1 VNRFAVA
8 VFFIL
13 GAAFPALA
21 NSADDFKAGVT
32 AMRGGNLDEAIRLFT
47 RVIKAGDLPKP
58 DQAMVYSSRAVAHA
72 IKGEAGKA
80 FPDFEQAIRLKPDW
94 SGPYFSRAALY
105 ATLGQY
111 DKSIADYD
119 AVIRLSPD
127 FAPGYAN
134 RGVVRFEQGKFALA
148 ADDAAQSLKQSS
160 DAYVAIWLHI
170 LRARAGMAKQDELAE
185 QAEGMDRAHW
195 PGQLADLFLGRITPE
210 QTLAAAAKAGDVLGP
225 SPACEAPFYVGEYY
239 VLKKNPKAA
248 KLQLQK
254 AVKVCLKD
262 SPETRAARADLKR
275 LGG

>member
-1 VNRFAVA
+1 MKRFAIV

-21 NSADDFKAGVT
+21 ASSDDFKAGVT

-47 RVIKAGDLPKP
+47 RIIKAKDLPA
-58 DQAMVYSSRAVAHA
+58 QELAGVYSSRAVAFA
-72 IKGEAGKA
+72 MKGEAGKA
-80 FPDFEQAIRLKPDW
+80 LPDFDSAIRLSPQW
-94 SGPYFSRAALY
+94 SGPYFSRAAFY

-119 AVIRLSPD
+119 SVIRLSPD
-127 FAPGYAN
+127 FAPAYAN
-134 RGVVRFEQGKFALA
+134 RGVVHFEQGKFTAA
-148 ADDAAQSLKQSS
+148 ADDTAQSLKQSP
-160 DAYVAIWLHI
+160 DPYVAVWLHI
-170 LRARAGMAKQDELAE
+170 LRLRAGLAKQDELAA
-185 QAEGMDRAHW
+185 QVEGMDHTQW
-195 PGQLADLFLGRITPE
+195 PGQLADLFLDKITPE
-210 QTLAAAAKAGDVLGP
+210 QTLAAAAKAGGVPGP

-254 AVKVCLKD
+254 AVKVCMKD
-262 SPETRAARADLKR
+262 SPEARAAKADLKR